1 MVGVSAPDPV
11 ERYLDQLL
19 TELHGTA
26 GNIRRVLAEVEHH
39 LRDSIDEGTAQGL
52 PLEEARRRALER
64 FGSPRTVARQFAS
77 PARGL
82 VSPAVLGQLILAMAL
97 LGGIGLAAIGVSGA
111 VAQGM
116 GMAFGKTFVAG
127 DPPGVTYTPARCA
140 DFREYYPAAPSC
152 ADAAVDHH
160 FDETVQ
166 YRVAAGVLGLLV
178 LGGWWLARRRRPA
191 RHLGLL
197 PDGFVASVGASL
209 FGLVGGFLVLA
220 SVDQLMFGVDGAGQ
234 NLSGGIVS
242 LLVALAFLVSLNRTL
257 ARRAALAEG

>member
-19 TELHGTA
+19 AELHGTA

-39 LRDSIDEGTAQGL
+39 LRDAIDEGTAQGL

-77 PARGL
+77 PARRL
-82 VSPAVLGQLILAMAL
+82 VSAAVLGQLILAVAL
-97 LGGIGLAAIGVSGA
+97 LGGIGLVAIGVSGV

-140 DFREYYPAAPSC
+140 DFLEYYPSAPSC

-178 LGGWWLARRRRPA
+178 LGGWWLARRRAPRS
-191 RHLGLL
+191 LGLL
-197 PDGFVASVGASL
+197 PDGFVATVGASL
-209 FGLVGGFLVLA
+209 FGLVGGFLVLS
-220 SVDQLMFGVDGAGQ
+220 SVDQLVFGVDGAGQ

-257 ARRAALAEG
+257 ARRAALAET